1 MAFFLRKTHSRDP
14 LTIEMTG
21 VRMGER
27 LLQVGADDDVLPGS
41 LASKVGLSGES
52 AMVVADASGAR
63 LAERAARR
71 AGVLLSVHT
80 GLAPLPFAADHF
92 DLAVVHS
99 RHALLSGLD
108 SADRHTLL
116 LEVRRVLRPGGR
128 VIVFER
134 GAAEGLAKLLSTGA
148 GTDPEGYRRA
158 GGAETPLREAGFKPV
173 RLLAE
178 RNEVRFI
185 EGLKSSSQTVDGRR

>member
-1 MAFFLRKTHSRDP
+1 MAFFLRKTHPRDP
-14 LTIEMTG
+14 LTVDMTG
-21 VRMGER
+21 IRMGER
-27 LLQVGADDDVLPGS
+27 LLQVGADDDRLPGT
-41 LASKVGLSGES
+41 LAAKVGLSGEN
-52 AMVVADASGAR
+52 AMVVADAAGAH

-71 AGVLLSVHT
+71 AGVLMPVHT

-99 RHALLSGLD
+99 RHGLLSGLD
-108 SADRHTLL
+108 AALRRTLL
-116 LEVRRVLRPGGR
+116 AEVRRVVRPGGR

-134 GAAEGLAKLLSTGA
+134 GAAEGLARLLSTDSGA
-148 GTDPEGYRRA
+148 DPESYRSA

-178 RNEVRFI
+178 RNGVRFV
-185 EGLKSSSQTVDGRR
+185 EGLKSSS